1 MLYVQL
7 KTVLDPSQN
16 IVVSRGHE
24 IFARETNR
32 VEAVADRVIY
42 SGEALVF
49 FHRDSDFESR
59 RIIHV
64 GTAEVEHD
72 YKEIAGRMICKSPAI
87 EIILE

>member
-24 IFARETNR
+24 IFARENNR
-32 VEAVADRVIY
+32 VEAVSDCVIY
-42 SGEALVF
+42 SGDVLGF
-49 FHRDSDFESR
+49 RPDSKFESR
-59 RIIHV
+59 RVLHV
-64 GTAEVEHD
+64 GIAEVEHD
-72 YKEIAGRMICKSPAI
+72 YQEISGKMICKSPAI

>member
-7 KTVLDPSQN
+7 KTVIDPSQH

-24 IFARETNR
+24 IFARENHR
-32 VEAVADRVIY
+32 VEAVSDCVIY
-42 SGEALVF
+42 SGEALGF
-49 FHRDSDFESR
+49 RPDSKYESR
-59 RIIHV
+59 RVLHV

-72 YKEIAGRMICKSPAI
+72 YEESSGRMLCKRPAI

>member
-24 IFARETNR
+24 IFARENHR
-32 VEAVADRVIY
+32 VEAVSDCVIY
-42 SGEALVF
+42 SGDVLGF
-49 FHRDSDFESR
+49 RPDSKYESR
-59 RIIHV
+59 RVLHV
-64 GTAEVEHD
+64 GIAEESSG
-72 YKEIAGRMICKSPAI
+72 KMICKSPAI

>member
-7 KTVLDPSQN
+7 KTVIDASQN

-59 RIIHV
+59 RVLHV

-72 YKEIAGRMICKSPAI
+72 YEESSGRMLCKSPAI